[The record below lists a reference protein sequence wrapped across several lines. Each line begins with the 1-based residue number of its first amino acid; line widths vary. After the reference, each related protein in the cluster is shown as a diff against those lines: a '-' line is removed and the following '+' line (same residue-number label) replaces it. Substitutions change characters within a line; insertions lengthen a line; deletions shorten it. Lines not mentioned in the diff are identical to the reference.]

1 MLFDDDVPAQTLFD
15 LFCSEMAG
23 GKHAFLLSDLAIEW
37 VPDFFRWMIGMR
49 REGEGICPALTE
61 KKRWPRENLGLVT
74 SHSLTTKG
82 Y

>member
-37 VPDFFRWMIGMR
+37 VPDFFRWMMGMR

-61 KKRWPRENLGLVT
+61 KKDGHWKISV
-74 SHSLTTKG
+74 S
-82 Y
+82 

>member
-49 REGEGICPALTE
+49 REGEGICPDLTG
-61 KKRWPRENLGLVT
+61 KKRWPRENLGLLA